1 MNKQSD
7 ACPKKYCFVCGV
19 NKGEAEET
27 LMTIPNVANGTGGA
41 QVAEASDLLLRYL
54 PAWHT

>member
-7 ACPKKYCFVCGV
+7 ACQKKYCFVYSV
-19 NKGEAEET
+19 NKGEVEET

-41 QVAEASDLLLRYL
+41 QVAEAL
-54 PAWHT
+54 